1 MSASIVALP
10 AFHDL
15 KKHNAH
21 PGGVSDG
28 GVVCIGETLTTQ
40 GVEIAP
46 PPGLALGGFSL
57 PASGVEVQAVNIP
70 VLPVLNFDPD
80 NDAYFD
86 AYIVFEDG
94 SMASVVPADLKPQ
107 LMALK
112 NDGSEFGGVGG
123 LPLSGLII
131 TYPNKL
137 LVKLVSYGG
146 YALPTKRVLLKGCLL
161 EYDKPR
167 DLNGS

>member
-21 PGGVSDG
+21 PGGFSDG
-28 GVVCIGETLTTQ
+28 GVVCISETLTTQ

-46 PPGLALGGFSL
+46 SPGIALGGFSL
-57 PASGVEVQAVNIP
+57 PGSGFEQLAPANVP

-86 AYIVFEDG
+86 ALFVFEDG
-94 SMASVVPADLKPQ
+94 SMASILPNGYNN
-107 LMALK
+107 MAPK
-112 NDGSEFGGVGG
+112 NDGSSLGGVGFVLLAG
-123 LPLSGLII
+123 SII

-146 YALPTKRVLLKGCLL
+146 YALPAKRVLLKGCLL